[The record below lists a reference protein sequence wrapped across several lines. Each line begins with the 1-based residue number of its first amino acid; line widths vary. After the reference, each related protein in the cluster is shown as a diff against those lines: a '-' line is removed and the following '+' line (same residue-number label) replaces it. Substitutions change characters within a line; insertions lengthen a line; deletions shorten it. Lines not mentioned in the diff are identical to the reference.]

1 MHNIENPA
9 QKSGVFLC
17 HLIMRKIAIQG
28 VKGCY
33 HDIAAQQFFPNEE
46 LSLIE
51 CLRFEDIFEAI
62 KKDKETTGILAIE
75 NTIAGSL
82 LPNHELLKLSNTRIV
97 GEQKLR
103 ISHCIAC
110 LPTDDWST
118 LQIVQSHPVALM
130 QCQEFLNKHS
140 NLIVKESV
148 DTALS
153 AKEIT
158 LQKLNGQAA
167 ICSEEAALLH
177 GLKILEK
184 GIESDKHNYTR
195 FLIVQSKSTS
205 KPIQPKFIQ
214 KASLVFTLPHRLASL
229 STVLSVLSFYGMNL
243 TKIQS
248 LPIIGRE
255 WEYQFYT
262 DIAFQDYQAYKQ
274 ALAAIQTLTT
284 NIKILGEYEEGK
296 HEN

>member
-1 MHNIENPA
+1 
-9 QKSGVFLC
+9 
-17 HLIMRKIAIQG
+17 MRKIAIQG

-33 HDIAAQQFFPNEE
+33 HDIAAQQFFLNEE
-46 LSLIE
+46 LSLID

-62 KKDKETTGILAIE
+62 KKDKEVSGILAIE

-82 LPNHELLKLSNTRIV
+82 LPNHELLKLSDTRIV
-97 GEQKLR
+97 GEKKLR

-110 LPTDDWST
+110 LPTDDWNT
-118 LQIVQSHPVALM
+118 LRLVQSHPVALM
-130 QCQEFLNKHS
+130 QCRDFLN
-140 NLIVKESV
+140 NNPQLVVKESI

-153 AKEIT
+153 AENIAKQQ
-158 LQKLNGQAA
+158 LKGQAA

-195 FLIVQSKSTS
+195 FLIVQSKNTS

-214 KASLVFTLPHRLASL
+214 KASLVFTLPHQRASL
-229 STVLSVLSFYGMNL
+229 STALSILSFYGMNL

-262 DIAFQDYQAYKQ
+262 DIAFQDYQAYQQ
-274 ALAAIQTLTT
+274 ALRAIQALTT